1 MKKWIEN
8 IQNSNEATKK
18 KWLMGLSVISMAII
32 IGLWL
37 IYLNYSMDIFKIELK
52 NLFYKM
58 MGERTITIE

>member
-18 KWLMGLSVISMAII
+18 KWLIGLSIISMTII

-37 IYLNYSMDIFKIELK
+37 IYLNYSMNIFKIELK
-52 NLFYKM
+52 NLFYKI
-58 MGERTITIE
+58 MGERTIIIE

>member
-8 IQNSNEATKK
+8 IQNSDEATKK

>member
-8 IQNSNEATKK
+8 IRNSDEATKK
-18 KWLMGLSVISMAII
+18 KWLMGFSVISMMII

-37 IYLNYSMDIFKIELK
+37 IYLNYSMDIFKIGLK

>member
-8 IQNSNEATKK
+8 IQNSDEATKK
-18 KWLMGLSVISMAII
+18 KWLMGLSVISMTII

-37 IYLNYSMDIFKIELK
+37 IYLNYSMDISKIGLK

-58 MGERTITIE
+58 MGERIITIE

>member
-8 IQNSNEATKK
+8 IQNSDEATKK
-18 KWLMGLSVISMAII
+18 KWLMGLSVTSMAII
-32 IGLWL
+32 IGIWL

>member
-8 IQNSNEATKK
+8 IQNSDEATKK

-52 NLFYKM
+52 NSFYKM